1 MGYTW
6 TAWMCNVLLM
16 NISSIDYELL
26 QRGKEVALRDIGCKW
41 QCNSMIGK
49 LFRDAI
55 SCYVDV

>member
-26 QRGKEVALRDIGCKW
+26 QRGKEVALRDIGM
-41 QCNSMIGK
+41 QMTMQ
-49 LFRDAI
+49 FYDR
-55 SCYVDV
+55 